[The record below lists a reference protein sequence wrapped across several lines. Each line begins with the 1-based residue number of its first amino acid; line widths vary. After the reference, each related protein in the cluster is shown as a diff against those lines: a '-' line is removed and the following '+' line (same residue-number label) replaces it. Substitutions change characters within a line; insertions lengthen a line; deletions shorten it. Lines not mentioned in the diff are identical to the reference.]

1 MTRLGYKSAQP
12 YNHLNPSD
20 WIDSGY
26 MSTLPIKLN
35 ALELAKRL
43 KRAPAEHKGDAGKV
57 MLVGGAPGMAGAL
70 LLAGNACL
78 HLGAGWTILE
88 MLDPTSAHAC
98 MDHPELM
105 IRLADPQANLST
117 QQNKVDVIAIGPG
130 LGVSE
135 LSKLWLHNIL
145 SNTRVPLIIDADAIN
160 LIASDE
166 ALLQVLQKR
175 NQENPEQ
182 TVLTP
187 HPGEAAN
194 LLHSSTIDVQ
204 DNRINALE
212 QLVALTQSIVVLKG
226 QNTLIASPKH
236 PALRCEEG
244 NAGMGTG
251 GMGDVLTGSI
261 AAIAAQ
267 GLRHQLNL
275 WEASGLAVELH
286 ALAADSM
293 VRKGVGPIG
302 LSPSEVILEM
312 RSLLNKLL

>member
-1 MTRLGYKSAQP
+1 MSA
-12 YNHLNPSD
+12 
-20 WIDSGY
+20 
-26 MSTLPIKLN
+26 LPIKLD
-35 ALELAKRL
+35 ALELARRL

-57 MLVGGAPGMAGAL
+57 ILVGGAPDMAGAL

-88 MLDPTSAHAC
+88 MLDPASAHAC

-105 IRLADPQANLST
+105 IRLVDPKANLS
-117 QQNKVDVIAIGPG
+117 NPLDKFDVIAIGPG
-130 LGVSE
+130 LGVSQ
-135 LSKLWLHNIL
+135 LAKQWLHNIL
-145 SNTRVPLIIDADAIN
+145 SNTHAPLVIDADAIN
-160 LIASDE
+160 LIASDND
-166 ALLQVLQKR
+166 LLQALQQR
-175 NQENPEQ
+175 NQANPEQ
-182 TVLTP
+182 AVLTP

-194 LLHSSTIDVQ
+194 LLHSSAADVQ
-204 DNRINALE
+204 ANRVSALE
-212 QLVALTQSIVVLKG
+212 QLVELTQSIVVLKG
-226 QNTLIASPKH
+226 QNTLIASPSH

-286 ALAADSM
+286 ALAADSL
-293 VRKGVGPIG
+293 VSKGVGPIG
-302 LSPSEVILEM
+302 LTPSEVILEM